1 MEARS
6 LAYSEK
12 VFDSELYTDDEY
24 LEAEAA
30 AQCSRSDQ
38 SKEKYIVRSTINAN
52 RLTHGPLVCD

>member
-1 MEARS
+1 V
-6 LAYSEK
+6 YSEK

-38 SKEKYIVRSTINAN
+38 SKEKYIVRSTIDTN